1 MMKKD
6 DMKFAAK
13 HIAGKLKLRNVKSE
27 VLKRHKGL
35 KEIYNEDPQ
44 KAIIVDSAVVI
55 GENFKDPFHTE
66 VLMNS
71 ELNVPMKTGLHRA
84 VGGEHD
90 YPNPGDILC
99 AALASC
105 MDSTIRMIADRLEIE
120 LFHTKV
126 LVEAIADVRGTLQ
139 FEKSVQVGFQKLN
152 MEVELG
158 ANNAGEKII
167 KTLFNASKRSC
178 VVYQTLK
185 PGIPITKTL
194 KII

>member
-1 MMKKD
+1 M
-6 DMKFAAK
+6 
-13 HIAGKLKLRNVKSE
+13 
-27 VLKRHKGL
+27 
-35 KEIYNEDPQ
+35 
-44 KAIIVDSAVVI
+44 VI
-55 GENFKDPFHTE
+55 GENFKDPFRSK

-71 ELNVPMKTGLHRA
+71 ELNTPMKTGLHRA

-105 MDSTIRMIADRLEIE
+105 MESTIRMIADRLEIE

-158 ANNAGEKII
+158 A
-167 KTLFNASKRSC
+167 TKREN
-178 VVYQTLK
+178 K
-185 PGIPITKTL
+185 E
-194 KII
+194 

>member
-1 MMKKD
+1 
-6 DMKFAAK
+6 MKFTAR
-13 HIAGKLKLRNVKSE
+13 HIAGKLKLRSIKSE
-27 VLKRHKGL
+27 VLKRHNAL

-55 GENFKDPFHTE
+55 GENFKDPFHTK

-71 ELNVPMKTGLHRA
+71 ELQTPMQTGLHRA

-90 YPNPGDILC
+90 FPNPGDILC

-105 MDSTIRMIADRLEIE
+105 MDSTIRMIAERLEID

-126 LVEAIADVRGTLQ
+126 LVEATADVRGTLQ
-139 FEKSVQVGFQKLN
+139 FERSVQVGFQKLN
-152 MEVELG
+152 LEVELG
-158 ANNAGEKII
+158 ANNVGEKIL
-167 KTLFNASKRSC
+167 KTLFNASKKSC

-185 PGIPITKTL
+185 PGIPITKSL
-194 KII
+194 KIV